1 MPVASSEAP
10 RTGMFSAFSASS
22 TVPRS
27 AESTFTAAFDDD
39 TWTAGTSGN
48 TFGSAKTMPTSSAT
62 AITTYFQRG

>member
-10 RTGMFSAFSASS
+10 RIGMFAAFSASS

-39 TWTAGTSGN
+39 TCTAGTSGK
-48 TFGSAKTMPTSSAT
+48 TFGSA
-62 AITTYFQRG
+62 